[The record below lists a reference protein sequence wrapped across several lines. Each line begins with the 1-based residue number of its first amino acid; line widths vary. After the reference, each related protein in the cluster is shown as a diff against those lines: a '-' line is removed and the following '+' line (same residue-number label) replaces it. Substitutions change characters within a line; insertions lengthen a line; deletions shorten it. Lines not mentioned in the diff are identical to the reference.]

1 MSNFFS
7 FFLHFPF
14 AIEDKTHIVHSSISP
29 IIFLMISLSKYLKNR
44 EKRIQ
49 ARSDMKSF
57 GFFHRFTSAILIFLL
72 FLSQTIHVDFFDPV
86 GALDSRQYD
95 IVSIFVDKGTYS
107 ELRSEVKRYATD
119 IQGYLPHTRTNIIV
133 TDKDTLPATIAA
145 ENEKLYYEGDG

>member
-1 MSNFFS
+1 
-7 FFLHFPF
+7 
-14 AIEDKTHIVHSSISP
+14 
-29 IIFLMISLSKYLKNR
+29 MISLQTFIQNRKNR
-44 EKRIQ
+44 IR
-49 ARSDMKSF
+49 ARSEQPVY
-57 GFFHRFTSAILIFLL
+57 GIFHRFTSAILVFIL

-133 TDKDTLPATIAA
+133 TDNATLPATIAA
-145 ENEKLYYEGDG
+145 ENEKLYYEGEG